1 METYK
6 ELGIGEGNCQP
17 RSVYSTKP
25 SFKNEDKVN
34 VLHKKRLRESITGKP
49 RNAKISF

>member
-6 ELGIGEGNCQP
+6 EQGIGEGNCQP

-34 VLHKKRLRESITGKP
+34 MFYIRKD
-49 RNAKISF
+49 